1 MLSLYLIEM
10 TGILDY
16 GQEGWHRGSKP
27 PAPSRAGGF
36 LLGDKMYYPTLDE
49 VRQLNKYGN
58 LIPVYREISADLETP
73 VSAYLKIA
81 HGNYSFLL
89 ESVEGGERLA
99 RYSFI
104 GTEPS
109 LILSTGGDSIT
120 DPLLLIE
127 EEFRQFQPVTIAGL
141 PRFHGGMV
149 GYLSYEVAGYFEKL
163 PSPDHDPICLP
174 ESLLML
180 ADTLLVFD
188 HLTHKIKVVSHAH
201 LDGDVEAGYREATER
216 IDSLVERLGQ
226 PVPPQPSPSANPT
239 DSSVLSNL
247 SQAEYE
253 AIVTR
258 AKKYIYDGDIIQV
271 VPSQRLARRTNASPF
286 AIYRALR
293 SINPSPYMYFLH
305 LGDFHIVGTSPEL
318 LVRVEDGVV
327 SNHPIAGT
335 RPRSQDSHKDETLE
349 EELRNDEK
357 ECAEHIMLVD
367 LARNDVGR
375 ISQPGTVEVTQFM
388 EIERYSH
395 VMHLV
400 SHVQGKLRE
409 GLSQFDALRA
419 CFPAGTVSGAPKIRA
434 MEIIAELE
442 PEKRGPYAGAVG
454 YFDFS
459 GNMDT
464 AIAIRTIVIKDGIAY
479 VQSGGGVVADSVP
492 ALEYQESLNKSQA
505 LLTAI
510 EQAETG

>member
-1 MLSLYLIEM
+1 MY
-10 TGILDY
+10 
-16 GQEGWHRGSKP
+16 H
-27 PAPSRAGGF
+27 PA
-36 LLGDKMYYPTLDE
+36 LEEIKELEK
-49 VRQLNKYGN
+49 QGN
-58 LIPVYREISADLETP
+58 MVPVYREIKADLETP

-81 HGNYSFLL
+81 RGEYSFLL

-109 LILSTGGDSIT
+109 KVISTGNLNAV
-120 DPLLLIE
+120 DPLTLIE
-127 EEFRQFQPVTIAGL
+127 EEFKRFRPVQIDGL

-149 GYLSYEVAGYFEKL
+149 GYLSYEVARYFEKL
-163 PSPDHDPICLP
+163 PLPDKDILGLP
-174 ESLLML
+174 ESVMML

-188 HLTHKIKVVSHAH
+188 HLTHTINVVAHAR
-201 LDGDVEAGYREATER
+201 LDGDIESAYNSAVKR
-216 IDSLVERLGQ
+216 IDELADRLKQ
-226 PVPPQPSPSANPT
+226 PVPVPEPT
-239 DSSVLSNL
+239 LSVAADSKVASNL
-247 SQAEYE
+247 SRAEYME
-253 AIVTR
+253 NVER
-258 AKKYIYDGDIIQV
+258 AKKYVFDGDIIQV
-271 VPSQRLARRTNASPF
+271 VPSQRLSRRTTASPF

-293 SINPSPYMYFLH
+293 SINPSPYMYYLH
-305 LGDFHIVGTSPEL
+305 INDFYIVGASPEL

-335 RPRSQDSHKDETLE
+335 RPRSKDNGQDKALE
-349 EELRNDEK
+349 EELKNDEK
-357 ECAEHIMLVD
+357 ELAEHLMLVD

-375 ISQPGTVEVTQFM
+375 ISKPGTVEVTQFM
-388 EIERYSH
+388 DVERYSH

-409 GLSQFDALRA
+409 DYSQFDAMRA

-442 PEKRGPYAGAVG
+442 PDKRGPYAGAVG

-464 AIAIRTIVIKDGIAY
+464 AIAIRTIVIKDGMAY
-479 VQSGGGVVADSVP
+479 VQAGGGIVADSVP
-492 ALEYQESLNKSQA
+492 EAEYQESLNKSQA
-505 LLTAI
+505 LLAAI
-510 EQAETG
+510 DQAEAA

>member
-1 MLSLYLIEM
+1 
-10 TGILDY
+10 
-16 GQEGWHRGSKP
+16 
-27 PAPSRAGGF
+27 
-36 LLGDKMYYPTLDE
+36 MYYPTLDE

-58 LIPVYREISADLETP
+58 LIPVYREIRADLETP

-81 HGNYSFLL
+81 RGDYSFLL

-109 LILSTGGDSIT
+109 LVLSTEPDNPT
-120 DPLLLIE
+120 DPLRRIE
-127 EEFRQFQPVTIAGL
+127 EEFRRFQPVPITGL

-149 GYLSYEVAGYFEKL
+149 GYLSYEVAGYFERL
-163 PSPDHDPICLP
+163 PSPENDAIGMP
-174 ESLLML
+174 ESMLML

-201 LDGDVEAGYREATER
+201 LDGDVEAGYREALHR
-216 IDSLVERLGQ
+216 IDLLVERLRQ
-226 PVPPQPSPSANPT
+226 PVPSQAPPEATHAAPSVT
-239 DSSVLSNL
+239 SNL

-253 AIVTR
+253 AIVSR

-271 VPSQRLARRTNASPF
+271 VPSQRLARHTNASPF

-293 SINPSPYMYFLH
+293 SVNPSPYMYYLH
-305 LGDFHIVGTSPEL
+305 LGNFYIVGTSPEL

-335 RPRSQDSHKDETLE
+335 RPRSHDENTDKALE

-375 ISQPGTVEVTQFM
+375 ISEPGTVAVTQFM
-388 EIERYSH
+388 DIERYSH

-400 SHVQGKLRE
+400 SHVQGKLRK
-409 GLSQFDALRA
+409 GLSQFDAMRA
-419 CFPAGTVSGAPKIRA
+419 CFPAGTVTGAPKIRA
-434 MEIIAELE
+434 MEIIAEQE
-442 PEKRGPYAGAVG
+442 PDKRGPYAGAVG

-479 VQSGGGVVADSVP
+479 VQAGAGIVADSVP
-492 ALEYQESLNKSQA
+492 EREYQECLNKAQA

-510 EQAETG
+510 NQAEAG